1 MINKFF
7 LYLLVVS
14 PLFGQTLINRSEKIT
29 IKRKMYNFNSYIDFD
44 FRTTNERGFYYRHR
58 DFGVNIPL
66 TKTWLTSFQYRNI
79 YTQSKGSWKLE
90 KRPKALIQK
99 TINTRTLKWSVRSL
113 QEYRIRDSKDDAL
126 RNRVRVMAKSNT
138 NWNGLKLFAGNE
150 FFYDMEKNEYNKNWL
165 VVGFDLSK
173 VGFTAPTIYYKHI
186 SDYVNGKWIFSY
198 TMVFKVTI

>member
-44 FRTTNERGFYYRHR
+44 FRTTNERGFYYRHS

-150 FFYDMEKNEYNKNWL
+150 FFYDMEKKEYNKNWL

>member
-7 LYLLVVS
+7 LYLLVVG

-44 FRTTNERGFYYRHR
+44 FRTTNERGFYYRHS

-138 NWNGLKLFAGNE
+138 NWNGLKLFTGNE

-186 SDYVNGKWIFSY
+186 SDYVNGKWIYSY

>member
-7 LYLLVVS
+7 LYLLVVT

-44 FRTTNERGFYYRHR
+44 FRTTDERGFYYLHS

-186 SDYVNGKWIFSY
+186 SDYVNGKWIYSY